1 MGIWYEVERTK
12 KGIENFLECNWEFHD
27 FRVEKIMYVPG
38 KDMVEI
44 FLKYDTGREGV
55 LLRFAWIKDM
65 HINTQCDFD
74 AAWISGSS
82 LLLLENDV
90 LIWMDEEFEE
100 TDMEECRRY
109 ATWVEAERL
118 FWAVTDEEGNPVE
131 LPEDRVNQVWN
142 TNGKE
147 EEKHFELKE
156 FTDKWDNILKPYYE
170 RK

>member
-1 MGIWYEVERTK
+1 
-12 KGIENFLECNWEFHD
+12 
-27 FRVEKIMYVPG
+27 
-38 KDMVEI
+38 
-44 FLKYDTGREGV
+44 
-55 LLRFAWIKDM
+55 
-65 HINTQCDFD
+65 
-74 AAWISGSS
+74 
-82 LLLLENDV
+82 
-90 LIWMDEEFEE
+90 
-100 TDMEECRRY
+100 MEECRRY